1 MKKVIT
7 FFIAGMI
14 ASLALNAQVVIN
26 EFSASNLNQ
35 YQDNFK
41 KYEDWIELYNTDSAP
56 VDLAGWHLSDKSDNP
71 TKWQIPAGT
80 IIPGNGHLVF
90 WCSGRDQIGNGHFHT
105 SFKLTQTK
113 NNETIVLANSA
124 GIPVDQVAYSLTLL
138 GHSQARN
145 ADGTGDWKVCTDPT
159 PRESNIDTPF
169 FDGYTTPPSMS
180 LEAGFYNGTQMV
192 TITSNEPNSTLRY
205 TLDGTEPNETSPEY
219 SQPLSITKTQV
230 VKAKSFS
237 NDAAVLP
244 GKIDFNTYL
253 IDEDFSLVV
262 FSVAADN
269 VIDLANGDDSF
280 RPHGTLEYFDSSKKR
295 VAVGY
300 GEVDR
305 HGQDSWALDHR
316 SLDYFTRDEMG
327 YEKAINA
334 PLFSYSD
341 RDEYQKF
348 MFRNSGDD
356 NYPAIDDEV
365 YIGNTHTRDEYIHT
379 LAQEGGM
386 KLDVRAVERVILFL
400 NGEYW
405 GVYGMRERPVDHDY
419 TDEYYN
425 QGKFDIQYLS
435 TWGDSEA
442 EYGGFKAYED
452 WESIRDF
459 VLENDMSNP
468 DNYAVVEDN
477 IQTTSLVDFF
487 ILNLNTVA
495 ADWLNYNTG
504 WWRGLDPEGD
514 HKKWGY
520 IVWDLDA
527 TFDYYINYTNIPNTG
542 SDAQPCDI
550 EDISIAMDQFFGD
563 FEIGDLEN
571 CPSILDGSSPYPAD
585 DSIFQQVVLFDN
597 FCCEEWDGACQ
608 EIYDA
613 IAAGPVD
620 PSTCPTILSGASPY
634 PADDSIF
641 QQVINF
647 EPFCCN
653 VDWDGDCQ
661 DIYDAIA
668 TGGGPGGPIDPSL
681 CPTILSGVSPYPDDD
696 SIFIEVV
703 NNDPFCCNQ
712 DWDGT
717 CQDLYDFI
725 AGGGNPG
732 GPGGGGCPTVENG
745 SSPYDPTDSIFLR
758 VIEIDEQCCINDWDP
773 HCQNIYDQLVATDTA
788 IFDPRG
794 DIGKHEKIFLKLLE
808 ENAEFKQLYY
818 SRYADMMNT
827 VFSCENMLTTLD
839 SLIEIIEPEMPR
851 QIQRWGGSMNEWQTN
866 VSNLRDYIQRRCE
879 LLDDGL
885 VDCYEVDGPYNL
897 TLMVEPM
904 GAGEID
910 LNTLDIE
917 TFPWS
922 GNYFGGMENR
932 IKAKAF
938 DDNLHTFSHWET
950 SAGSVIGPDLNSRK
964 ATITLT
970 QADTLVAVFTGT
982 VGTNDLSKE
991 ILATVYPNPAGNY
1004 LILEYDLEYAAN
1016 VDVSLHS
1023 ALGQKIAQFNNAGG
1037 KRPAGEHRIRL
1048 NLENQNISSGMYIL
1062 NLKVDDN
1069 QRSIRVAITK

>member
-7 FFIAGMI
+7 FLIGGMI

-56 VDLAGWHLSDKSDNP
+56 VDLAGWHLSDKADNP
-71 TKWQIPAGT
+71 TKWKIPAGT

-105 SFKLTQTK
+105 NFKLTQTK

-124 GIPVDQVAYSLTLL
+124 GIPVDQVDYSLTLL

-145 ADGTGDWKVCTDPT
+145 ADGTGDWKVCTSPT
-159 PRESNIDTPF
+159 PIESNINTPF
-169 FDGYTTPPSMS
+169 FDRYTAAPSMS
-180 LEAGFYNGTQMV
+180 LEAGFYEGAQMV

-219 SQPLSITKTQV
+219 TQPLSITKTRV

-237 NDAAVLP
+237 NDAAILP

-253 IDEDFSLVV
+253 IDEDFSVVV

-280 RPHGTLEYFDSSKKR
+280 RPHGTLEYFDNSKKR

-356 NYPAIDDEV
+356 NYPAINEDF

-419 TDEYYN
+419 TNEYYD

-542 SDAQPCDI
+542 VNAQPCDI
-550 EDISIAMDQFFGD
+550 EAISEAMDEFFSGD
-563 FEIGDLEN
+563 FSFGEVDPN
-571 CPSILDGSSPYPAD
+571 DCPSFQNGNVPYPAD
-585 DSIFQQVVLFDN
+585 DPILIIVMSFEDA
-597 FCCEEWDGACQ
+597 CCNSWTGSCQ
-608 EIYDA
+608 ELYNFISD
-613 IAAGPVD
+613 IGTGGPVD
-620 PSTCPTILSGASPY
+620 PENCA
-634 PADDSIF
+634 
-641 QQVINF
+641 
-647 EPFCCN
+647 
-653 VDWDGDCQ
+653 
-661 DIYDAIA
+661 
-668 TGGGPGGPIDPSL
+668 
-681 CPTILSGVSPYPDDD
+681 TILSGVSPYSADD
-696 SIFIEVV
+696 SIFIQVV
-703 NNDPFCCNQ
+703 NEDPFCCNE
-712 DWDGT
+712 DWDESCQATYDAIASGSGT
-717 CQDLYDFI
+717 E
-725 AGGGNPG
+725 PG
-732 GPGGGGCPTVENG
+732 GCATIENG
-745 SSPYDPTDSIFLR
+745 SAPYEEMDSIFQR
-758 VIEIDEQCCINDWDP
+758 VIEIDGQCCFNDWDP

-788 IFDPRG
+788 IFEPRG

-808 ENAEFKQLYY
+808 ENEEFKQLYY

-827 VFSCENMLTTLD
+827 VFSCENMLSTLD
-839 SLIEIIEPEMPR
+839 SLVGIIEPEMPR
-851 QIQRWGGSMNEWQTN
+851 QIQRWGGSMNEWQRN

-938 DDNLHTFSHWET
+938 DDDLHTFSHWET
-950 SAGSVIGPDLNSRK
+950 RAGNVIGPDVNSRK

-970 QADTLVAVFTGT
+970 QADTLVAVFTGS

-1004 LILEYDLEYAAN
+1004 LILEYDLENAAN
-1016 VDVSLHS
+1016 VEVSLHS
-1023 ALGQKIAQFNNAGG
+1023 ALGQKITQFNSAGG

-1048 NLENQNISSGMYIL
+1048 NLEGQNITSGMYIL